1 MTSRASFPA
10 APQPP
15 AGAVV
20 RPRLLAALDGPARL
34 GVVRAAG
41 GTGKTTLLAQWADH
55 AAGDTVV
62 VWIDGDPAPTS
73 RASFWLRALT
83 QVHARGLVDDAT
95 LYREVAAIADAPG
108 DVESAMRRTLDDVA
122 APVTLVVDG
131 VHPGAHGDAWDEVA
145 HDLLRLL
152 SEVPSFRC
160 IVAASRPTALEH
172 GEPSLERRVLTEAD
186 LALTE
191 DEIRAVAE
199 TASPWLS
206 PGARDLIAG
215 TDASRHVGSLRF
227 SLDAVAHAGEAE
239 SGDVL
244 AHAHRELID
253 RLGDS
258 QLRDFVGATA
268 LSPVLDADLA
278 RELTGRDDAPELLS
292 RLESAGAGHWTES
305 HTGTRLFRYGTHVR
319 AQAAAEFAARKPDAL
334 RDLHAR
340 IAQWLFHELKDDMAA
355 LEHALEARDLE
366 FAGHVA
372 LRALPLNRDEGS
384 RVVDLL
390 RRIPSVQIHRH
401 PLLALWYGLVLNADP
416 ATQSRA
422 PEFFVSAGLL
432 ARVQSRHLSPWERAV
447 HRGLEGVVWRM
458 LGQKR
463 RMVDAARR
471 YVSLLD
477 ELAASESE
485 DDRLADIASTLLY
498 QSGVSA
504 FYGDDPDTARRAFS
518 ALVEFSE
525 RHDFRHRRN
534 AALSGLAFLDAMAG
548 RVAAARRALE
558 RIVDA
563 EWPETWRSGYM
574 GALARIARAWVLLS
588 EPDPQGALD
597 ELTVLDPHFETIEHW
612 ELILIAR
619 VLAESMLGRRREA
632 AYRFERVRDA
642 RTRRSTQP
650 SSLDRLAAAAGLLDL
665 VTGHVADVRRR
676 GNARRP
682 SSLLRAI
689 EGMAEA
695 GVSGS
700 AAATS
705 LVARAERD
713 ARDPVEEL
721 FAAIAATTVTLRS
734 DGDRDIHRTAA
745 RIAGI
750 VTEHGLRWP
759 LVLISASDRERILA
773 ALEGASENGT
783 AEVLRDTFAAFPP
796 QLDDS
801 VWGIELAPVLSR
813 REAVVLRALAETGS
827 RAEIAERLFVSVNT
841 VKAQLRSLYAKLG
854 VSSREEALARAI
866 ALDLLS
872 PEDDSDG
879 EEAVS

>member
-1 MTSRASFPA
+1 MTSRASFPT
-10 APQPP
+10 APRPP
-15 AGAVV
+15 SGSIV
-20 RPRLLAALDGPARL
+20 RPRLLAALDGPERL
-34 GVVRAAG
+34 CIVRAAG
-41 GTGKTTLLAQWADH
+41 GTGKTTLLTQWAEH
-55 AAGDTVV
+55 AHEAVV

-95 LYREVAAIADAPG
+95 LYREVAAIADAPD

-122 APVTLVVDG
+122 APVTLIVDG

-152 SEVPSFRC
+152 RDVPSFRC
-160 IVAASRPTALEH
+160 IVATSQPTALEH
-172 GEPSLERRVLTEAD
+172 AEPSLERRVLTEAD
-186 LALTE
+186 LALTD
-191 DEIRAVAE
+191 DEVRAVAE

-206 PGARDLIAG
+206 TGARDLIAG
-215 TDASRHVGSLRF
+215 NDASRHVGSLRY
-227 SLDAVAHAGEAE
+227 SLDAVARAGERE
-239 SGDVL
+239 SVDVL

-258 QLRDFVGATA
+258 ELRDFVGATA

-278 RELTGRDDAPELLS
+278 RELTGRDDASELLS

-305 HTGTRLFRYGTHVR
+305 HTGARLFRYGTHVR

-334 RDLHAR
+334 RGLHAR
-340 IAQWLFHELKDDMAA
+340 IAQWLFHDLKDDMAA

-372 LRALPLNRDEGS
+372 LRALPVNRDEGS

-390 RRIPSVQIHRH
+390 RRIPAVQIHRH

-416 ATQSRA
+416 ATHSRAAEFFASAGVMARLQSR
-422 PEFFVSAGLL
+422 S
-432 ARVQSRHLSPWERAV
+432 LSPWERAV
-447 HRGLEGVVWRM
+447 HRGLESVVWRM
-458 LGQKR
+458 LGQPR
-463 RMVDAARR
+463 RMIDAARR
-471 YVSLLD
+471 CIDLL
-477 ELAASESE
+477 EEMEASPSPE
-485 DDRLADIASTLLY
+485 DRLADIASTLLY

-504 FYGDDPDTARRAFS
+504 FYADEPDTARRAFS
-518 ALVEFSE
+518 ALVEFSD

-548 RVAAARRALE
+548 RVTSARRTLE

-563 EWPETWRSGYM
+563 DWPHTWRDGYM

-597 ELTVLDPHFETIEHW
+597 ELTVLDPHFDTIEHW

-632 AYRFERVRDA
+632 AYRFERVRAA
-642 RTRRSTQP
+642 RTKRSTLP
-650 SSLDRLAAAAGLLDL
+650 SSLDRLATAEALLDL
-665 VTGHVADVRRR
+665 VTGHIADVRRR
-676 GNARRP
+676 GNTRR
-682 SSLLRAI
+682 SSPLLRAV
-689 EGMAEA
+689 EGMAESA
-695 GVSGS
+695 LAGS
-700 AAATS
+700 AGATP
-705 LVARAERD
+705 LIARAERD
-713 ARDPVEEL
+713 ARDPVDEL
-721 FAAIAATTVTLRS
+721 FAAISATTLALRT
-734 DGDRDIHRTAA
+734 GARRDTHRTAA

-750 VTEHGLRWP
+750 VSEHGLRWP
-759 LVLISASDRERILA
+759 LVLVSPSDRERILS
-773 ALEGASENGT
+773 ALEGVAETGT
-783 AEVLRDTFAAFPP
+783 AQVLRDAFAAFPA
-796 QLDDS
+796 QIDDS
-801 VWGIELAPVLSR
+801 VWGAEAAPVLSR
-813 REAVVLRALAETGS
+813 RETVVLHALAETGS

-841 VKAQLRSLYAKLG
+841 VKAQLRSLYTKLG

-872 PEDDSDG
+872 PAEEEGD